1 MPNTDTPI
9 RVLHYVN
16 QWSNQGGI
24 ESWLMNIYRLSDP
37 AQVAHHLLIPKS
49 RYQSTTHD
57 ALFKQ
62 YGVRHLDCEHFAR
75 NRGFHAEFAGVCR
88 QHGPF
93 DVVHAH
99 NDYVGGPVVR
109 LAERLGVP
117 VRITHAHND
126 TRPGYR
132 ASSFLRKRYI
142 DRSHRWVARHATHG
156 FAASEAAGL
165 ALYGKAWGHDPRWHA
180 LYYGIDLDRFDVG
193 ADRSAVRASL
203 GIPDDAFVVGHVGRF
218 HPQKNHDLLM
228 ATAERVLAQDPGVY
242 FVLIGDGDLRPQV
255 EQQARAMPGGERIRF
270 LGIRDDV
277 PTVMCAAM
285 DMFLFPSRW
294 EGLGIVLIEA
304 QAAGLPYVASD
315 VVPREADILEGFG
328 TRHRL
333 DEPAEAWAESV
344 MRCKAQ
350 GAPMTQRQ
358 ALSALRGGTFDS
370 NTSAARL
377 MDFYRDWV
385 DGP

>member
-1 MPNTDTPI
+1 MPNNDRPI

-24 ESWLMNIYRLSDP
+24 ESWLMNIYRLNDP
-37 AQVAHHLLIPKS
+37 ERVEHHLLIPS
-49 RYQSTTHD
+49 PRYQSDTHD

-62 YGVRHLDCEHFAR
+62 YRVSHLACHNVAR
-75 NRGFHAEFAGVCR
+75 SRGFRAEFATICK

-93 DVVHAH
+93 DIVHAH

-109 LAERLGVP
+109 LAQSLGVP

-132 ASSFLRKRYI
+132 ASSFFRKRYI
-142 DRSHRWVARHATHG
+142 DRSHRWVARYATHG
-156 FAASEAAGL
+156 LAASEAAGL
-165 ALYGKAWGHDPRWHA
+165 ALYGKAWGVDPRWRP
-180 LYYGIDLDRFDVG
+180 LYYGIDLDRFAIQHDP
-193 ADRSAVRASL
+193 ALRQSL
-203 GIPDDAFVVGHVGRF
+203 GIPGDAFVVGHVGRF
-218 HPQKNHDLLM
+218 HPQKNHDLIMDIARL
-228 ATAERVLAQDPGVY
+228 VLEQDPSVY
-242 FVLIGDGDLRPQV
+242 FVFIGDGPTRAQY
-255 EQQARAMPGGERIRF
+255 EAQAKAMPGGERMRF

-277 PTVMCAAM
+277 PALMCSAM

-315 VVPREADILEGFG
+315 VIPREADILDRFG

-333 DEPAEAWAESV
+333 DDPPQAWATSV
-344 MRCKAQ
+344 LRCRQ
-350 GAPMTQRQ
+350 QPAPLNQPR
-358 ALSALRGGTFDS
+358 ALAALRGGAFDS

-377 MDFYRDWV
+377 VEFYREWV
-385 DGP
+385 DGG